1 MNKQKKH
8 QMASGTGKTSMIKA
22 YIFFILLFFFG
33 FAIILKAIHIQI
45 TEGAELLENYQKI
58 RIKNV
63 ETEALRGNILAADGS
78 LLATS
83 LPIYEIRMDAAVE
96 NLSDSV
102 FNANVSQLALRLSR
116 LFRDK
121 TEWEYKQALIK
132 ARKEKNRGLLIQ
144 RNVTHEE
151 LLELKTFPI
160 FDRGRFKGGMLVER
174 STHREYPYGL
184 LAKRTIGYVKTG
196 AEDTSLV
203 GIDGFYDQYLRGVPG
218 LEMKQYAGNGFWRP
232 VYANSDVEPQDGLD
246 VVTTIEPYLQD
257 VAHNALLNQMKESS
271 AEKGTVVLMEVKTG
285 EIKAM
290 VNLTYSE
297 RLNDFVESYN
307 HAVGEAFEPGST
319 FKTISMMVALED
331 GYLNPADSVET
342 GDGWTMFHGK
352 TMRDAHPIGV
362 TGWLSPEECLVF
374 SSNVGI
380 SKIIYEQ
387 YTGRE
392 WDFYNGLQ
400 RTGIP
405 EKTGIDVLGE
415 PKPRIKNP
423 DDRNWSKITLPWMSI
438 GYELMVTPLQIL
450 SAYNAIANDGK
461 IVTPR
466 LVNEIRSSGKVVKT
480 FDSEVRRKPV
490 CSKKTLDILRGYLE
504 ETVENGT
511 ARNIKNDS
519 YKIAGKTG
527 TAKVNEG
534 GKYVSLYNASFAG
547 YFPADNPKYSCVVVI
562 YKPSIG
568 SYYASQVA
576 APVFKEIADV
586 VYANQF
592 DIHPESYNVA
602 RLKSSMTDISS
613 TAPDILKK
621 NLGIDINLWNSDKQ
635 VNFNEFYDIKTLP
648 DFRGLG
654 AGDALFVLENMGLQV
669 TLKGRG
675 IVKKQSLAPGRS
687 FRPGDHMYLTL
698 DI

>member
-1 MNKQKKH
+1 MTKQKKH

-33 FAIILKAIHIQI
+33 FAIILKALHIQI
-45 TEGAELLENYQKI
+45 TEGAELIENYQKY
-58 RIKNV
+58 RIKV
-63 ETEALRGNILAADGS
+63 EDTEALRGNILAADGS

-116 LFRDK
+116 LFGDK
-121 TEWEYKQALIK
+121 TEWEYKQSLIK

-144 RNVTHEE
+144 RNVTHDE
-151 LLELKTFPI
+151 LLQLKTFPI
-160 FDRGRFKGGMLVER
+160 FNRGRFKGGMLTTR
-174 STHREYPYGL
+174 SNSREYPYGM
-184 LAKRTIGYVKTG
+184 LARRTIGYVKAG
-196 AEDTSLV
+196 AGDTSLV

-218 LEMKQYAGNGFWRP
+218 REMKQYAGNGFWRP
-232 VYANSDVEPQDGLD
+232 IYASTDVEPQDGLD

-257 VAHNALLNQMKESS
+257 VAHNALLGQMKQSS

-290 VNLTYSE
+290 VNLTYSKQ
-297 RLNDFVESYN
+297 LNEYVEVYN

-319 FKTISMMVALED
+319 FKTISMMIALED

-342 GDGWTMFHGK
+342 GEGWTMFHGK

-362 TGWLSPEECLVF
+362 TGWLSPEECLVY

-392 WDFYNGLQ
+392 WDFYNGLK
-400 RTGIP
+400 RSGIP
-405 EKTGIDVLGE
+405 EITGIDILGE
-415 PKPRIKNP
+415 PKPVIKNP
-423 DDRNWSKITLPWMSI
+423 DDREWSKITLPWMSI

-450 SAYNAIANDGK
+450 SVYNAIANDGK
-461 IVTPR
+461 IVAPR
-466 LVNEIRSSGKVVKT
+466 LVNEIKSSDKVIKT
-480 FDSEVRRKPV
+480 FEPKVSKKLI
-490 CSKKTLDILRGYLE
+490 CSKPTLEIIRGYLE
-504 ETVENGT
+504 ETVESGT
-511 ARNIKNDS
+511 AREIKNDS

-547 YFPADNPKYSCVVVI
+547 YFPADNPKYSCIVVI

-576 APVFKEIADV
+576 APVFKAIADV

-602 RLKSSMTDISS
+602 RLDSRLDDMPIPAT
-613 TAPDILKK
+613 DILKEK
-621 NLGIDINLWNSDKQ
+621 LGIDLSLWDSNAGAS
-635 VNFNEFYDIKTLP
+635 FNELYAINTLP

-654 AGDALFVLENMGLQV
+654 AADALFVLENMGLQV
-669 TLKGRG
+669 TIKGRG
-675 IVKKQSLAPGRS
+675 TVKKQSLAPGRT
-687 FRPGDHMYLTL
+687 FRQGDHIYLTL